1 MKVWTVSCQKGGVGK
16 TTTVVTLG
24 GLLASRG
31 YKTLLVDLDPHGS
44 LTSYF
49 RMDPDT
55 IEHSGYDLFRAT
67 INKSKLNIRTTIV
80 DTGFDN
86 LSVIPAATAMA
97 TLDRQASG
105 LDGMGLVVSSA
116 LSQIS
121 EKYDFVLLDTPP
133 MLGVLLV
140 NALAACERLLIPVQ
154 TEFLALKGLERM
166 MRTVQM
172 INRSR
177 AEPLPYT
184 IVPTMY
190 DQRTRA
196 SIESLNALQ
205 NRYSKNLWKGVVPV
219 DTKVRE
225 ASRLGSP
232 ASICTPNSRAV
243 LAYGELLESLLHR
256 RKRSVQKM
264 AM

>member
-55 IEHSGYDLFRAT
+55 IEQSGYDLFRAT
-67 INKSKLNIRTTIV
+67 INKSKLTIRSTIV
-80 DTGFDN
+80 DTGFEN

-121 EKYDFVLLDTPP
+121 EEYDFVLLDTPP

-177 AEPLPYT
+177 ANPLPYT

-232 ASICTPNSRAV
+232 ASVCMPNSRAV
-243 LAYGELLESLLHR
+243 LAYGQLLESLLHR

>member
-1 MKVWTVSCQKGGVGK
+1 MKIWTVSCQKGGVGK

-24 GLLASRG
+24 GLLTSRG

-49 RMDPDT
+49 RMDPDS
-55 IEHSGYDLFRAT
+55 IQKSGYDLFRAVMDR
-67 INKSKLNIRTTIV
+67 SKANIHESIV
-80 DTGFDN
+80 GTEIEN
-86 LSVIPAATAMA
+86 LSVVPSATAMA

-105 LDGMGLVVSSA
+105 LDGMGLVMVNA
-116 LSQIS
+116 LAQLSK
-121 EKYDFVLLDTPP
+121 EYDFVLLDTPP

-177 AEPLPYT
+177 AEPIPYT

-196 SIESLNALQ
+196 SIESLNALR
-205 NRYSKNLWKGVVPV
+205 NSYGRELWKEVVPV

-225 ASRLGSP
+225 ASRLGIP
-232 ASICTPNSRAV
+232 ASICMPNSRAAK
-243 LAYGELLESLLHR
+243 AYEELLESLLHR
-256 RKRSVQKM
+256 RTRSVQKM

>member
-1 MKVWTVSCQKGGVGK
+1 MKIWTVSCQKGGVGK

-24 GLLASRG
+24 GLLASKG

-55 IEHSGYDLFRAT
+55 LEKSGYDLFRAVMDRSE
-67 INKSKLNIRTTIV
+67 INIRASIV
-80 DTGFDN
+80 ETAVDG
-86 LSVIPAATAMA
+86 LSVIPSATAMA

-105 LDGMGLVVSSA
+105 LDGMGLVVTNA
-116 LSQIS
+116 LAQIS
-121 EKYDFVLLDTPP
+121 EEYDYVLLDTPP

-177 AEPLPYT
+177 AEPIPYT

-196 SIESLNALQ
+196 SIESLNSLR
-205 NRYSKNLWKGVVPV
+205 NHYGRELWKEVIPV

-225 ASRLGSP
+225 ASRLGIP
-232 ASICTPNSRAV
+232 ASICMPNSRAV
-243 LAYGELLESLLHR
+243 QAYEGLLESLLHR
-256 RKRSVQKM
+256 RTQSVQKM